1 VGTRP
6 AHDPHAA
13 GAGGGNTA
21 LSCKAEVVDAHGGTW
36 WQRERGKT
44 GGTWASPGK
53 GKKRARPKGIVKVLI
68 YSEIF
73 QMSTNCFDQK
83 VNLPSS
89 IFLNKISI

>member
-1 VGTRP
+1 V
-6 AHDPHAA
+6 A
-13 GAGGGNTA
+13 GVGGGNAA
-21 LSCKAEVVDAHGGTW
+21 LSCKAEAGEARGGTR

-44 GGTWASPGK
+44 GGTWASPEK
-53 GKKRARPKGIVKVLI
+53 GKKWARPKGIVKVLI